1 MILGVFYWLRM
12 QLLLAQHFEASAIFI
27 YLYLRERLG
36 RKEFS
41 LATIMRQ
48 INMISRCEGLYRTD
62 KLRGAELGACHH
74 SYVLAICRNP
84 GISQE
89 ELAKHICINKSNV
102 TRHLSYLEEHGYV
115 MRKQSETDRRVT
127 LVYPTEKMEAVLPEV
142 RKIIEEWNGYLTAD
156 LTDSELQ
163 LFRSVLERIAVR
175 AKKYSDNR
183 EELKE

>member
-1 MILGVFYWLRM
+1 
-12 QLLLAQHFEASAIFI
+12 
-27 YLYLRERLG
+27 
-36 RKEFS
+36 
-41 LATIMRQ
+41 
-48 INMISRCEGLYRTD
+48 
-62 KLRGAELGACHH
+62 
-74 SYVLAICRNP
+74 
-84 GISQE
+84 
-89 ELAKHICINKSNV
+89 
-102 TRHLSYLEEHGYV
+102 